1 MDISANKIKG
11 ILLDVDGTLTNKQ
24 RVVSPRTKEVITKIA
39 GKGIK
44 VGVATGRSYAS
55 LASYILPFF
64 PKRSL
69 HLVAGGGQI
78 VRADGK
84 IIWEKAIP
92 HAQVVDICQEA
103 EALGAAYAFGQGPI
117 LYRSDKALANAAKHP
132 WGITAKSTRG
142 LADWST
148 PLVSITNL
156 NEKVRHF
163 LSQQKALSV
172 KEITTDYLP
181 PYFDI
186 TLKGVNKGSSVGV
199 WAKKQGLLLKETLA
213 VGDSL
218 NDLELMK
225 MVGLS
230 VAMGQSPEKVKL
242 AADITIGDTDENG
255 LAEFLEKLFI

>member
-1 MDISANKIKG
+1 MKIDSLVTPKG

-172 KEITTDYLP
+172 KEITT
-181 PYFDI
+181 
-186 TLKGVNKGSSVGV
+186 GSSVGV